1 MKLFK
6 KISNIFGGSG
16 AGSKGGAW
24 EIAVKCSRC
33 GEIIRSRIDTTN
45 ELSAEYGENDR
56 ETSYHCRKVL
66 IGKQGCYASIEVVLR
81 FDANRNLVEHQISGG
96 ELVDL

>member
-6 KISNIFGGSG
+6 KISNLLGGSG

-33 GEIIRSRIDTTN
+33 GEIIRTRIDTTN
-45 ELSAEYGENDR
+45 ELSAEYGENDH

-66 IGKQGCYASIEVVLR
+66 IGKRGCYASIEVILR
-81 FDANRNLVEHQISGG
+81 FDANRNLIEQQISGG